1 MKVNKTSAKSSET
14 EIKTSELNSKIITT
28 INFDLISQTIKN
40 ARKQSTETT
49 GNEKPSNTRR
59 ESFFDKASYIA
70 VYLKHATWTMTTKTI
85 VTKSL
90 ESGSEP
96 TR

>member
-1 MKVNKTSAKSSET
+1 MKVNKPTAKSSET
-14 EIKTSELNSKIITT
+14 EIKTPELNSKIIKT
-28 INFDLISQTIKN
+28 INFDLISQTMKN
-40 ARKQSTETT
+40 ARKQTT

-70 VYLKHATWTMTTKTI
+70 GYLKHATWTMTTKTI
-85 VTKSL
+85 ITKSL

>member
-1 MKVNKTSAKSSET
+1 MKVNKTTAKSSET
-14 EIKTSELNSKIITT
+14 EIKTPELNSKIIKT

-40 ARKQSTETT
+40 ARKQTT

-85 VTKSL
+85 ITKSL